1 MILKGR
7 RFFMKG
13 KSVFPRIA
21 VALAL
26 SLVLLVSFACAGGQ
40 TAAKKPAT
48 SSTVTVTPES
58 GAKGSEISIAGAGF
72 RTGEEIDIIL
82 IMGPGQRVGLGT
94 VKVDAIVADQNG
106 AFTAVSNIPS
116 WATPGTYDI
125 EVEGSSGSEAKTK
138 VEVK

>member
-1 MILKGR
+1 
-7 RFFMKG
+7 MKG
-13 KSVFPRIA
+13 KSTFPRVA
-21 VALAL
+21 VVSVLFF
-26 SLVLLVSFACAGGQ
+26 VLLMSFACAGAQ
-40 TAAKKPAT
+40 TAAKNPAT

-58 GAKGSEISIAGAGF
+58 GAKGSDILITGAGF
-72 RTGEEIDIIL
+72 QTGEEIDIIL

-106 AFTAVSNIPS
+106 AFTAESNIPS
-116 WATPGTYDI
+116 WATPGIYDI

>member
-1 MILKGR
+1 MKGR
-7 RFFMKG
+7 
-13 KSVFPRIA
+13 STFPRIA
-21 VALAL
+21 AVLAL
-26 SLVLLVSFACAGGQ
+26 SFVLLVSFACAGAQ
-40 TAAKKPAT
+40 TAAKNPAT
-48 SSTVTVTPES
+48 NSTVTVTPAS
-58 GAKGSEISIAGAGF
+58 GAKGSVISIAGAGF
-72 RTGEEIDIIL
+72 QTGEEIDIVL

-106 AFTAVSNIPS
+106 AFTAESNIPS